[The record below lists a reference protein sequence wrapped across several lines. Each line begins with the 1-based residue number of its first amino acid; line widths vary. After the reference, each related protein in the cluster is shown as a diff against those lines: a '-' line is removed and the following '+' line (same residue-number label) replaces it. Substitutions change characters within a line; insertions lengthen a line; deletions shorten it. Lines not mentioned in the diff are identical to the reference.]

1 MVSPDRILA
10 MQKAIE
16 DRNLPKVRL
25 LLKAGVPAEHC
36 YHPSQGWTFAKLAA
50 RTGDFAIFCCL
61 IDAGAD
67 VGGRE
72 AGGWPMIQEAAFSRN
87 ASTDIVNKVLA
98 EGTCSQA
105 DLDRTL
111 VHAPEY
117 GSLEIFGRLLEAG
130 ANPGFVDDDG
140 ATALMHAVLHKNSA
154 MAIRLLEAGADP
166 TLRVP
171 YEAHYK
177 MTILEVAADNQMHDF
192 LRACGSYAPERK
204 TSEPPLPLRDAV
216 RAMENWFEANAPA
229 VRLGPPGAPTSLPAL
244 FRASADV
251 ADVTTWFALH
261 DGSNGIGVVPM
272 PDDISYYL
280 MTLEESLRE
289 REMMLRLFAE
299 EGHLPDTPPDFW
311 RDTWLP
317 IASNGAG
324 DYLVWDAA
332 TAGVLRFSH
341 ESRRASLRA
350 ASFPELF
357 GDIASGLR
365 TGKYTYS
372 EASGVT

>member
-1 MVSPDRILA
+1 

-67 VGGRE
+67 ISGRE
-72 AGGWPMIQEAAFSRN
+72 AGGWPMIQEAVYSKN
-87 ASTDIVNKVLA
+87 ASTEIVNKVLA
-98 EGTCSQA
+98 ESHCSQA
-105 DLDRTL
+105 DLDGTL

-117 GSLEIFGRLLEAG
+117 GNLEIVGRLLDAG
-130 ANPGFVDDDG
+130 ANPGFVSDDG
-140 ATALMHAVLHKNSA
+140 ANALMHAVMQKNSA
-154 MAIRLLEAGADP
+154 IAIRLLEAGADP

-171 YEAHYK
+171 YEESYK
-177 MTILEVAADNQMHDF
+177 KTIIELASDNQMHDF
-192 LRACGSYAPERK
+192 LRACGSHAPESK
-204 TSEPPLPLRDAV
+204 TREPAPHLTDSVNAI
-216 RAMENWFEANAPA
+216 EKWFEANAPT
-229 VRLGPPGAPTSLPAL
+229 VILGPPRDTISLPAL
-244 FRASADV
+244 FRASAGF

-280 MTLEESLRE
+280 MTLDESLRE

-299 EGHLPDTPPDFW
+299 EGHLPDAPPAFW
-311 RDTWLP
+311 RATWLP

-324 DYLVWDAA
+324 DYLVWDAT
-332 TAGVLRFSH
+332 TASVLRFSH
-341 ESRRASLRA
+341 ESRQVSLRA
-350 ASFPELF
+350 PSLPELF
-357 GDIASGLR
+357 QDIASGLL

-372 EASGVT
+372 EARGVA